1 MDGAKTWQ
9 LAEIHRAC
17 PPNAYGKHWAWV
29 HWTLRI
35 PLCEPYTL
43 PSVVINRNC
52 FCIALKWG
60 LTVHPTLSADIP
72 PQEVGLAAHGA
83 DLLCL
88 YCRQGLWQGS

>member
-35 PLCEPYTL
+35 PLCEP
-43 PSVVINRNC
+43 
-52 FCIALKWG
+52 FA
-60 LTVHPTLSADIP
+60 P
-72 PQEVGLAAHGA
+72 PRVANTKMRLQVPAKT
-83 DLLCL
+83 
-88 YCRQGLWQGS
+88 GSHSP